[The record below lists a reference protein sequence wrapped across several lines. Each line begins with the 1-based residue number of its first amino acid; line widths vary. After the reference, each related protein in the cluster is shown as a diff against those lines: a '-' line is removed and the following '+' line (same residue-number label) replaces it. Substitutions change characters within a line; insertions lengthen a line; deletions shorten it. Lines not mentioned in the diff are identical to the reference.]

1 MEGLRIVVGTGFWGE
16 ATRDEELE
24 LRELLI
30 EALRRALPRAEV
42 VRGNIYGL
50 HVTGL
55 PFNSSERLEA
65 EYIIRETAQHVLE
78 EWASES
84 ES

>member
-16 ATRDEELE
+16 ATRDEEAV
-24 LRELLI
+24 LRERLI
-30 EALRRALPRAEV
+30 DALRRVFPRAEV

-55 PFNSSERLEA
+55 PFNSSDRLEA
-65 EYIIRETAQHVLE
+65 EYIIRETVERVLE
-78 EWASES
+78 EWARES
-84 ES
+84 